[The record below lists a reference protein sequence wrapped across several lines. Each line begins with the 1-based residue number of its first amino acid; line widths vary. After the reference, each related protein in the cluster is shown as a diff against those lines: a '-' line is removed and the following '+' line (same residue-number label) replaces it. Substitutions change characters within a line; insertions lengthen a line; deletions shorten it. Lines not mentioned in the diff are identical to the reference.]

1 MCSTDAGLAGGIMR
15 LLLQVEVEDHFPFV
29 SKSIQRIAPHDA
41 SSKSTYDLIVL
52 SPNADGFAL
61 PVER

>member
-1 MCSTDAGLAGGIMR
+1 MR